1 MPVIKKN
8 LIIEFEWKSEING
21 RFDTLQEHRFTKV
34 DWTLFKNKIADWQEA
49 YMNKLNKE
57 YIELLS
63 EDANP
68 SEKFWRLDKRIK
80 ADRKKTG
87 VQLEMSRSNLIY
99 NIISL
104 INDGAISFED
114 LEEFSDELKE
124 TVSAF
129 VKM

>member
-1 MPVIKKN
+1 M
-8 LIIEFEWKSEING
+8 
-21 RFDTLQEHRFTKV
+21 QEQGFTKK
-34 DWTLFKNKIADWQEA
+34 DWLLFRNKIAGWQEN
-49 YMNKLNKE
+49 YMDKLNKE

-68 SEKFWRLDKRIK
+68 SEKFWRLNKRIK
-80 ADRKKTG
+80 EDRKKVG
-87 VQLEMSRSNLIY
+87 VQLEMSRSKLIY

-124 TVSAF
+124 TIDHWIRG
-129 VKM
+129 

>member
-1 MPVIKKN
+1 M
-8 LIIEFEWKSEING
+8 
-21 RFDTLQEHRFTKV
+21 QEQRFTKK

-49 YMNKLNKE
+49 YMNRLNKE

-68 SEKFWRLDKRIK
+68 SEKFWRLDKKIK
-80 ADRKKTG
+80 EDRKKAG
-87 VQLEMSRSNLIY
+87 VQLKMSRSNLIY

-129 VKM
+129 VER